1 MQNNGVKRANAMSRV
16 VLPGLIGIIA
26 VLLSPAATLG
36 QERGDLDKLN
46 VEIQSQKERAK
57 ALSRRTKAL
66 AAELKTLRRQSIKL
80 ARETQDSESRLTTLE
95 TQLQKTRDS
104 VREREQ
110 RLALRNKQLGQTL
123 SVLERLSRNPPRAL
137 LMSRG
142 RPIDVVRQAMLLRTT
157 LPAIQDRAHDLRDE
171 IDVLAETRKELA
183 RQLVALQRVSRDINE
198 NRDKLGALIDRK
210 SALLRQT
217 KSERTRIDKRVKR
230 LSREARTLKEL
241 FVRLEAERAAAA
253 AAASAAAAAAAAATA
268 AAQAQE
274 PTDKKEPEIAPNQAT
289 AEPQRPVETAGLILP
304 RPETLRPFPEGGPI
318 TLPARGDI
326 DQYYGQN
333 NRYGNTEK
341 GITIRTRPEAQVVA
355 PYDGKVVFAGPFRGY
370 QHILII
376 EHSDGYHTLLAGMVR
391 VDSAVG
397 QWLLAGEPVGVMAR
411 SKDGVPRLYFELRR
425 RGQAVNPLPWFVEYR
440 DKVRG

>member
-1 MQNNGVKRANAMSRV
+1 MYRAA
-16 VLPGLIGIIA
+16 LPGLIGMVA
-26 VLLSPAATLG
+26 MLLTPTATLG
-36 QERGDLDKLN
+36 QDRGKLDKLN
-46 VEIQSQKERAK
+46 VEIQSQQERAE
-57 ALSRRTKAL
+57 ALGRKTKAL
-66 AAELKTLRRQSIKL
+66 AAELKTLRQQSIKL
-80 ARETQDSESRLTTLE
+80 ARETQDSESRLTALE
-95 TQLQKTRDS
+95 TQLGKTRDA

-110 RLALRNKQLGQTL
+110 RLALRNQQLGQTL

-210 SALLRQT
+210 AALLRRT
-217 KSERTRIDKRVKR
+217 KSERTRIDRRVKR
-230 LSREARTLKEL
+230 LSREARSLKEL
-241 FVRLEAERAAAA
+241 FARLEAERAAAA
-253 AAASAAAAAAAAATA
+253 AAASAAAAAAAAAAT
-268 AAQAQE
+268 QE
-274 PTDKKEPEIAPNQAT
+274 SAIEDQPAVADKNEPKPIPNQAST
-289 AEPQRPVETAGLILP
+289 EPQQQVAAAGLALP
-304 RPETLRPFPEGGPI
+304 RPETLRPFPEGGSI

-341 GITIRTRPEAQVVA
+341 GITIRTRPAAQIVA

-376 EHSDGYHTLLAGMVR
+376 EHTDGYHTLLAGMVR
-391 VDSAVG
+391 VDTAVG
-397 QWLLAGEPVGVMAR
+397 QWLLAGEPVGVMAK